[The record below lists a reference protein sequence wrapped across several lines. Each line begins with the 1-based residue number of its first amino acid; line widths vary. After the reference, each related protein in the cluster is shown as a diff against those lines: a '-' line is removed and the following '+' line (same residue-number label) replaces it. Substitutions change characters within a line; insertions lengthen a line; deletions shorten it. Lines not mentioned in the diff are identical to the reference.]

1 MAAASTVGIWNR
13 ALQLLG
19 AERVESITQT
29 SRNANSCRACYEPIR
44 DALLEETVWRFSI
57 LQATIAADSPAPDWG
72 KANSFTLPTDY
83 IMLAPDFPEEA
94 SLDRDY
100 EVQDGKIFSDFAAP
114 LYIRYVSKV
123 SDPAKMPASFRE
135 LVSTKMADA
144 MCEEITQSN
153 QKKVAMERA
162 VEAAYKVARRANARQ
177 SLSQE
182 PPTSSWISVR
192 D

>member
-19 AERVESITQT
+19 AERVESVDQT
-29 SRNANSCRACYEPIR
+29 TRNANSCRACYESIR

-100 EVQDGKIFSDFAAP
+100 EVQDGKIFSDFSAP

-123 SDPAKMPASFRE
+123 TDPTKMPASFRE